1 MQSHNSIEDGLQ
13 KGQCEIYPV
22 YMLIIKVVDFKTI
35 KRVFKTRQTNK
46 LVSKKKK
53 KKVTKNLFY
62 VMAKT

>member
-22 YMLIIKVVDFKTI
+22 YMLIVKVVDFKTI

-53 KKVTKNLFY
+53 VTKNLFY

>member
-22 YMLIIKVVDFKTI
+22 YMLIVKVVDFKTI